1 MAKSKADKTA
11 LREDFSACFDKTV
24 ACLLAEYRGTKAAD
38 MTELRVRLRQV
49 NAELRVLN
57 NRIVKK
63 AIVNNDDVVL
73 LTDRL
78 KGPLAGIFVYGD
90 AAAAAKSLLAYAKE
104 NELIKVKSGVMTGS
118 VLEFNDLEAL
128 SQLPSKEVLLAKIL
142 GSIVAPH
149 TGLLR
154 VIGGVSG
161 NLVRVISAIKE
172 AKS

>member
-1 MAKSKADKTA
+1 MAKTKADKMA
-11 LREDFSACFDKTV
+11 LRDDFSARFDKTA
-24 ACLLAEYRGTKAAD
+24 ACLLAEFRGTTASD
-38 MTELRVRLRQV
+38 MAELRVKLRQV
-49 NAELRVLN
+49 NAELKVLN

-90 AAAAAKSLLAYAKE
+90 AAAAAKSLLAYAKDH
-104 NELIKVKSGVMTGS
+104 ELIKVKSGVMTGD
-118 VLEFNDLEAL
+118 VLEYSDLEAL

-149 TGLLR
+149 QGLLR

-161 NLVRVISAIKE
+161 NLVRVINAIKE